1 MTETDTYIKKDG
13 SDIVLGV
20 QSKDGQT
27 YVILLEDYQSF
38 TDAVNL
44 SSSTGDAVIRNMKLK
59 DDGTINTTL
68 TTIKWSI

>member
-68 TTIKWSI
+68 TTIK